1 MATKHEVQQGECLSV
16 IAEQHGFHDYSVLY
30 DHPDNEGLKK
40 IRPNPN
46 VLEPG
51 DKVSVPKLEERS
63 EAAKVDSVTSF
74 KLILPKKELRIVLK
88 DRHGEP
94 LADEP
99 YDLHVQGRPPLKD
112 QRTDGDGLIKQPV
125 PLGAKIATLE
135 VRGRTLK
142 LELGALNPAWD
153 TPDEGVRGA
162 QARLH
167 NLGFNVGPDDGE
179 LGRRTRAAIA
189 MFQHEQG
196 MTIDG
201 ELTEELANALRDAH
215 GS

>member
-1 MATKHEVQQGECLSV
+1 MAKHEVKPGECMSV
-16 IAEQHGFHDYSVLY
+16 IAAQHGFHDYSVLY
-30 DHPDNEGLKK
+30 DHPDNKKLKK
-40 IRPNPN
+40 ARPNPN
-46 VLEPG
+46 VLDPG
-51 DKVSVPKLEERS
+51 DKVAVPKLAERW
-63 EAAKVDSVTSF
+63 ERAPVDSVTQF
-74 KLILPKKELRIVLK
+74 KLVVPKKELRIVLK

-99 YDLHVQGRPPLKD
+99 YDLTVEGQAPLTD

-125 PLGAKIATLE
+125 PLGATRATLE
-135 VRGRTLK
+135 VRGRKLK
-142 LELGALNPAWD
+142 LELGGLNPAWD
-153 TPDEGVRGA
+153 TPDDGVRGA

-167 NLGFNVGPDDGE
+167 NLGFNVGPEDGE
-179 LGRRTRAAIA
+179 LGRRTHAAIA

>member
-1 MATKHEVQQGECLSV
+1 MASKHEVEQGECLSV
-16 IAEQHGFHDYSVLY
+16 IAERHGFHDYSVLY
-30 DHPDNEGLKK
+30 DHPDNKALKQT
-40 IRPNPN
+40 RPNPN

-51 DKVSVPKLEERS
+51 DQVTLPKLEERL
-63 EAAKVDSVTSF
+63 EDAKLDSVTSF
-74 KLILPKKELRIVLK
+74 KLIQPKKELRVILK
-88 DRHGEP
+88 DRNGEP

-112 QRTDGDGLIKQPV
+112 QRTDGDGLIQQPV
-125 PLGAKIATLE
+125 PLGARSATLE

-142 LELGALNPAWD
+142 LELGALNPAWN

-167 NLGFNVGPDDGE
+167 NLGFNVGREDGD
-179 LGRRTRAAIA
+179 LGRRTHAAIA

-196 MTIDG
+196 LKIDG

>member
-1 MATKHEVQQGECLSV
+1 MATRASTHRICVGNPGEDDFNTLV
-16 IAEQHGFHDYSVLY
+16 IDGIELVI
-30 DHPDNEGLKK
+30 P
-40 IRPNPN
+40 
-46 VLEPG
+46 LEM
-51 DKVSVPKLEERS
+51 DL
-63 EAAKVDSVTSF
+63 
-74 KLILPKKELRIVLK
+74 
-88 DRHGEP
+88 
-94 LADEP
+94 

-125 PLGAKIATLE
+125 PIGATSAILE

-142 LELGALNPAWD
+142 LQFGALNPAWD

-179 LGRRTRAAIA
+179 LGRRTHAAIA

>member
-1 MATKHEVQQGECLSV
+1 MGSKHEVEQGECLSV
-16 IAEQHGFHDYSVLY
+16 IAERHGFHDYSVLY
-30 DHPDNEGLKK
+30 DHPDNKKLKQA
-40 IRPNPN
+40 RPNPN

-51 DKVSVPKLEERS
+51 DKVALPKLEERS
-63 EAAKVDSVTSF
+63 ENAPVDKLTSF
-74 KLILPKKELRIVLK
+74 KLIQPKKELRVVLS

-99 YDLHVQGRPPLKD
+99 YDFQVEGRPPLKD

-125 PLGAKIATLE
+125 PLGARRATLE

-142 LELGALNPAWD
+142 LELGALNPAWN

-167 NLGFNVGPDDGE
+167 NLGFNVGPEDGE
-179 LGRRTRAAIA
+179 LGRRTHAAIA